1 MARALSNEAG
11 EITAVE
17 FYFHSCI
24 FDPVKILYHHRTR
37 SKDGQ
42 YVHIEEM
49 IGALREQ
56 GHEVII
62 VAPPSAETESFGSD
76 AGLVALLK
84 RVMPKWCYEL
94 IEFSYSLVAY
104 RRLVKAVRLHKPDCL
119 YERYNLFLPSG
130 VWLAR
135 KYRLP
140 MLLEINSPLMEERAR
155 HDGLALSGLARWSQA
170 YAWRNADVVLPV
182 TQVLGDIVATY
193 GVDPKRIV
201 VIPNGINQ
209 QQFAGAPDAESAK
222 RALGLSNRL
231 VLGFTGF
238 VRDWHGLDKV
248 IAMMAQDPSEA
259 SRHLLVVGDGPVCA
273 TLAQQAR
280 NLGIENRVTFTGV
293 IAREDVARH
302 VAAFD
307 IALQPAVVAYA
318 SPLKLFEY
326 LALGKA
332 IIGPSQPNLR
342 EILTHEHNAVL
353 FDPHN
358 DNAMSE
364 AISRLCADSVL
375 RTKIA
380 SNAEATIVEQQ
391 LTWGANA
398 RRVSSLFQSLL
409 PRS

>member
-1 MARALSNEAG
+1 
-11 EITAVE
+11 
-17 FYFHSCI
+17 
-24 FDPVKILYHHRTR
+24 VKILYHHRTR

-49 IGALREQ
+49 IRALREQ

-76 AGLVALLK
+76 AGLVASLK
-84 RVMPKWCYEL
+84 RYLPKWCYEVMEL
-94 IEFSYSLVAY
+94 SYSLVAY
-104 RRLVKAVRLHKPDCL
+104 RRLAKAVRDHKPDCL
-119 YERYNLFLPSG
+119 YERYNLFLPAG

-140 MLLEINSPLMEERAR
+140 MLLEINSPILEERSR
-155 HDGLALSGLARWSQA
+155 YDGLSLARLARWSQA

-182 TQVLGDIVATY
+182 TRVLGDIVQAY
-193 GVDPKRIV
+193 GVEPQRIV
-201 VIPNGINQ
+201 VIPNGINEER
-209 QQFAGAPDAESAK
+209 FAGAPDVQAAK
-222 RALGLSNRL
+222 RALGLEDSL

-248 IAMMAQDPSEA
+248 ITMMAQDPPGA
-259 SRHLLVVGDGPVCA
+259 RRHLLVVGDGPVRA
-273 TLAQQAR
+273 TLEQQAR
-280 NLGIENRVTFTGV
+280 ELGIASRVIFTGIV
-293 IAREDVARH
+293 ARDDVARY

-332 IIGPSQPNLR
+332 IIGPAQPNLL
-342 EILTHEHNAVL
+342 EILRDGHNAVL
-353 FDPHN
+353 FDPASA
-358 DNAMSE
+358 DGMAG
-364 AISRLCADSVL
+364 AIGRLCADDAL
-375 RTKIA
+375 RSKVA
-380 SNAEATIVEQQ
+380 RNAHATIAEQK

-398 RRVSSLFQSLL
+398 RRVTDLFQSLMQ
-409 PRS
+409 RA